1 MEEIFRD
8 KRKKINVAAMSLVFV
23 FLLFIVLLTYT
34 VLKTFIKNITYSDI
48 SPDYHSFY
56 NAYVV
61 DQYGKGID
69 SVAVFLKDNSN
80 FNLIYRTFTD
90 SEGKF
95 ELFNDFHSFALLN
108 TPTSFELHTY
118 FKGVGDTTIYKFKKY
133 RVAHFKKVSGPDTI
147 VLDGSKIS
155 E

>member
-1 MEEIFRD
+1 MEENVFE
-8 KRKKINVAAMSLVFV
+8 KKDRLKI
-23 FLLFIVLLTYT
+23 LLFSLLGLFLIFIILLTSI
-34 VLKTFIKNITYSDI
+34 VIRTFLVNLTYNDI
-48 SPDYHSFY
+48 NPNYHSFY

-61 DQYGKGID
+61 DENGKGID

-90 SEGKF
+90 SEGRF
-95 ELFNDFHSFALLN
+95 ELFNDFNSYTLLN

-118 FKGVGDTTIYKFKKY
+118 FEEVRDTTIYKFKKY
-133 RVAHFKKVSGPDTI
+133 RVAHFKKVEGPDTI
-147 VLDGSKIS
+147 VIKRGAAL